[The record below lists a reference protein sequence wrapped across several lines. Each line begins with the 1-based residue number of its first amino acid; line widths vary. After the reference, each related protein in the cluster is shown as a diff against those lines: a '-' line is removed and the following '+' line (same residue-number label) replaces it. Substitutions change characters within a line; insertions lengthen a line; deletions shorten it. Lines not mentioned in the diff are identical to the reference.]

1 MVLVAA
7 KTYRSSLSTS
17 LWGGGQ
23 GVRKNPRIDHVFV
36 SFCVAAVW
44 IENIMNLAQNNMWH
58 KRRRNVNKQCHWDP
72 KVQTS
77 TQMWKRRCHMFCT
90 HLPRFIRW
98 IIEDA
103 LNQPVTNPSKR
114 NKPCHFVSITP
125 THQLVWDES
134 HVLKKNCSGERTM
147 GIQFAEW
154 RYGSLAVD
162 ATNHQIFRCCPDLV
176 VGWIRVISIL
186 RPWFLVRYAR
196 SCCFLMFVFQIPC
209 VSCVFPGLVGK
220 PRCHHVFLDKRVDGE
235 LIFLEKITHKQPPE
249 TPGWVLK
256 LFILM
261 FGLPALGPDPCGCF
275 SLELIKF

>member
-114 NKPCHFVSITP
+114 NKSCHFVSITP

-134 HVLKKNCSGERTM
+134 HVLKKT
-147 GIQFAEW
+147 
-154 RYGSLAVD
+154 V
-162 ATNHQIFRCCPDLV
+162 LV
-176 VGWIRVISIL
+176 NE
-186 RPWFLVRYAR
+186 PWA
-196 SCCFLMFVFQIPC
+196 
-209 VSCVFPGLVGK
+209 
-220 PRCHHVFLDKRVDGE
+220 
-235 LIFLEKITHKQPPE
+235 
-249 TPGWVLK
+249 
-256 LFILM
+256 
-261 FGLPALGPDPCGCF
+261 F
-275 SLELIKF
+275 SLQNDVMAAWQLMRPIIKSSDVVLI